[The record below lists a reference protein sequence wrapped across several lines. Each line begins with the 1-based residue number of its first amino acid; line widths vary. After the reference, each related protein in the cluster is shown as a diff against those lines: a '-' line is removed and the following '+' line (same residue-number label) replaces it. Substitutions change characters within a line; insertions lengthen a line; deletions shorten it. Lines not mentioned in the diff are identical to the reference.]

1 MREWIQR
8 CMQTHFLLI
17 ERNDGFRFASSL
29 LFPSFA
35 IYGELLSVM
44 IIDRWFRKIFNIFA
58 WKSEIGKLHI
68 SSIIIIINRG
78 KRGENRGILK
88 KQSQLSMK
96 VAKDFPRI
104 RVFLGYFSFIVN
116 RFIPPRVGHV
126 GCHKKKKKCGERTS
140 RVAKCRH
147 CPVTGCQMRENE
159 SPTSQIYYPFDIDI
173 RVINFPRVV
182 HSTHERK
189 RCNFFFFLFA

>member
-1 MREWIQR
+1 MNSTMYANTFSINS
-8 CMQTHFLLI
+8 
-17 ERNDGFRFASSL
+17 NDGFRFASSL

-126 GCHKKKKKCGERTS
+126 GCRKKKKCGERTS

-159 SPTSQIYYPFDIDI
+159 SPIHKFIIPSISI
-173 RVINFPRVV
+173 
-182 HSTHERK
+182 
-189 RCNFFFFLFA
+189 FAW

>member
-126 GCHKKKKKCGERTS
+126 GCHKKKKSAGNERHESLNAATVPLRDARCAKTKAPFTNLLSLRYRYS
-140 RVAKCRH
+140 RDKF
-147 CPVTGCQMRENE
+147 
-159 SPTSQIYYPFDIDI
+159 SPRRSFNT
-173 RVINFPRVV
+173 
-182 HSTHERK
+182 RK
-189 RCNFFFFLFA
+189 KTL